1 MRDVF
6 DEPVPPRIAQE
17 VAPFKPMFLEEPVP
31 PRIPMVSPDLISRL
45 MSAKA
50 YFSAVLEYLKLTLSN
65 LTLPFSTSL
74 TPFSGLTRSDFCS
87 RTSAIRRA
95 DSADMVI
102 MTNTIASIIKEDR
115 ICTP

>member
-1 MRDVF
+1 M
-6 DEPVPPRIAQE
+6 
-17 VAPFKPMFLEEPVP
+17 
-31 PRIPMVSPDLISRL
+31 SRS

-50 YFSAVLEYLKLTLSN
+50 YFSAFLEYLKLTLSKRM
-65 LTLPFSTSL
+65 LPSLTSL

-102 MTNTIASIIKEDR
+102 MTNTMDSIISEDR